1 MKDIKDIE
9 IIKYIYE
16 NYTKPYAQKML
27 NKYMMNQPKVKTI
40 KQRTK
45 YKGYIYFLKEHSGK
59 TKIGKTKNLNNRIF
73 NLCVLFPVKPTLIYS
88 FRTNDIYKKERELH
102 KKYYKYRMDGE
113 WFNLPKKEI
122 EYIKRT
128 YKDEIEEIEI

>member
-45 YKGYIYFLKEHSGK
+45 YKEQNTKDIFIFLKNIQEK
-59 TKIGKTKNLNNRIF
+59 QK
-73 NLCVLFPVKPTLIYS
+73 
-88 FRTNDIYKKERELH
+88 
-102 KKYYKYRMDGE
+102 
-113 WFNLPKKEI
+113 
-122 EYIKRT
+122 
-128 YKDEIEEIEI
+128 